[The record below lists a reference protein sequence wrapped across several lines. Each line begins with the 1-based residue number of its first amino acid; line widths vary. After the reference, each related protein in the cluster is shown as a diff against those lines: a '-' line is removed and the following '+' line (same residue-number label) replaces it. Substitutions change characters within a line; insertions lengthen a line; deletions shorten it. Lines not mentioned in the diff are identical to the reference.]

1 MRGGARGCEG
11 VRGGDSGGCEGVLVV
26 GARGV
31 SDGCGLWGVLVVRA
45 SGIWGCRTEEH

>member
-11 VRGGDSGGCEGVLVV
+11 VLVVRGVSGGCEGVLVV

-31 SDGCGLWGVLVVRA
+31 SEGVDCGGC
-45 SGIWGCRTEEH
+45 